1 MAGQIRGGCG
11 GRLGRSER
19 GDNSPRGSPEER
31 IIMQRIA
38 KALRLLARKLGHG
51 LVMAGRRLILAGIE
65 ELEIGRQADDR

>member
-1 MAGQIRGGCG
+1 
-11 GRLGRSER
+11 
-19 GDNSPRGSPEER
+19 
-31 IIMQRIA
+31 MQRIA